1 MVILIGDI
9 AEHFNC
15 STASATKITQ
25 YLMKSH
31 DVTMAAKGVVDFKFA
46 GVLYTL
52 SRLEDEWVMVRS
64 TVTRS
69 TDLDDV
75 L

>member
-1 MVILIGDI
+1 MLILINDV

-15 STASATKITQ
+15 SIASAAKITQ
-25 YLMKSH
+25 CLMKSH
-31 DVTMAAKGVVDFKFA
+31 DATMAAEGVVDFKFA

-52 SRLEDEWVMVRS
+52 SRLDGEWVMVRS
-64 TVTRS
+64 VVTRS